1 VRLRALLRDLV
12 WDLGHQR
19 LRTSLTVLGI
29 AWGTVA
35 VVVLLAFGVGLE
47 RQTIKRFHGLGDRI
61 VLLFGGRTT
70 KPYEGFPDGRTIQL
84 REEDVDLLQR
94 QIPDIVEISP
104 EYSDRSVPVRYGTH
118 LANPNITG
126 VYPVYSRLRN
136 VIPAPGGRFIDR
148 LDEAKRRRVAVLG
161 DELAQLLFGDTR
173 PLGKRV
179 YVGDVPFTVI
189 GVMEPKQQ
197 NSSYNGRDK
206 DRIFIPAST
215 HRAVLGH
222 RYISNMVYRTRD
234 PMLTKGVQKR
244 VYEILGRKY
253 KFDPTDKDALGV
265 WDTSYWEKQ
274 FSYLFLG
281 FNLFFALVGSF
292 TLSVGGVGVANIM
305 YIMVR
310 ERTREI
316 GIRRSVGARSR
327 DILGSFFAETFAI
340 VGLGALFGFG
350 LSVGIVKL
358 LGFVPMQEFV
368 GKPVISAPVLIATV
382 GLLGFIGFLAGL
394 FPARRAAGL
403 DPVECLRT

>member
-1 VRLRALLRDLV
+1 VRLGALLHDLV

-29 AWGTVA
+29 AWGTVS

-70 KPYEGFPDGRTIQL
+70 KPWEGFPDGRTIHL
-84 REEDVDLLQR
+84 REEDVGVLQK

-104 EYSDRSVPVRYGTH
+104 EYSNRDLPVHIGRH
-118 LANPNITG
+118 SANPNITG

-136 VIPAPGGRFIDR
+136 VIPAPGGRFIDE
-148 LDEAKRRRVAVLG
+148 LDEAQRRRVAVLG
-161 DELAQLLFGDTR
+161 NGLDSLLFGDEPAVGR
-173 PLGKRV
+173 QV
-179 YVGDVPFTVI
+179 YVGDTPFTVI
-189 GVMEPKQQ
+189 GVMMPKQQ
-197 NSSYNGRDK
+197 NSSYNQRDK

-215 HRAVLGH
+215 HRAVIGNQ
-222 RYISNMVYRTRD
+222 YISNMVYRTRD
-234 PMLTKGVQKR
+234 PRITKGVQKR

-253 KFDPTDKDALGV
+253 KFDPSDKDALQV
-265 WDTSYWEKQ
+265 WDTSYWETQ

-281 FNLFFALVGSF
+281 FNMFFAIVGCF

-305 YIMVR
+305 YIVVR

-327 DILGSFFAETFAI
+327 DILGAFFAETFAI
-340 VGLGALFGFG
+340 VGLGALAGLV

-368 GKPVISAPVLIATV
+368 GTPVISGPVLAITV
-382 GLLGFIGFLAGL
+382 ALLGLIGFVAGL
-394 FPARRAAGL
+394 FPARRAAAL
-403 DPVECLRT
+403 DPVDCLRT

>member
-1 VRLRALLRDLV
+1 MRLGALLRDLV

-29 AWGTVA
+29 AWGTVS

-70 KPYEGFPDGRTIQL
+70 KPWEGFADGRRVRL
-84 REEDVDLLQR
+84 REEDVGVLQK
-94 QIPDIVEISP
+94 QIPDIVQISP
-104 EYSDRSVPVRYGTH
+104 EYSARNLPVHVGRH
-118 LANPNITG
+118 SANPNITG
-126 VYPVYSRLRN
+126 VYPVYSHLRN
-136 VIPAPGGRFIDR
+136 VIPAPGGRFIDE
-148 LDEAKRRRVAVLG
+148 LDEAQRRRVAVLG
-161 DELAQLLFGDTR
+161 NELDSLLFGDEPAVGR
-173 PLGKRV
+173 QV
-179 YVGDVPFTVI
+179 YVGDTPFRVI
-189 GVMEPKQQ
+189 GVMMPKQQ
-197 NSSYNGRDK
+197 NSSYNQRDK

-215 HRAVLGH
+215 HRAVIGNQH
-222 RYISNMVYRTRD
+222 ISNVVYRTRD
-234 PMLTKGVQKR
+234 PRLTKGVQKR

-253 KFDPTDKDALGV
+253 KFDPTDKDALQI
-265 WDTSYWEKQ
+265 WDTSYWETQ

-281 FNLFFALVGSF
+281 FNMFFAIVGCF

-305 YIMVR
+305 YIVVR

-327 DILGSFFAETFAI
+327 DILGAFFAETFAI
-340 VGLGALFGFG
+340 VGLGALAGLA

-358 LGFVPMQEFV
+358 LGLVPMQEFV
-368 GKPVISAPVLIATV
+368 GTPVISTPVLAITV
-382 GLLGFIGFLAGL
+382 TLLGLIGFAAGF
-394 FPARRAAGL
+394 FPARRAAAL